1 MERIFQAKGGL
12 KIIIL
17 AFLFTRMINFWREGL
32 LLDKPRWMV
41 LLVDMLI
48 VSTGFVISYILIF
61 KHRGILELDN
71 LFVQLLV
78 VSTIYL
84 FWFLI
89 FGTYKSVMHKTG
101 IRDLQHLVFAVILS
115 YLSAE
120 LLCKSIEWNAYVS
133 SMLENIL
140 PFSDTQLLFHAL
152 IAGFGMTFL
161 RVLYRSIY
169 HELVWNQ
176 KDNRI
181 PVILFGAGNMGNT
194 TFHFIHTTS
203 RNKYRIVA
211 ILDDKPSRIGKR
223 IQGFKV
229 RDINCLNKAFVK
241 KHGNAHE
248 LIIAIDDHNP
258 QRLEH
263 VFKLAE
269 PIPLIVKIIPDTA
282 KLLAGEVATRQI
294 RSLRIEDLLGRKAI
308 DLDNPTIASEM
319 KDQIVLVTGGAG
331 SIGSELVRQLAH
343 TDLLKLIVV
352 DQAESALYEIQQ
364 ELSSNVNFDRF
375 TFIVGDIRNQPF
387 METVFQTFLPTYVFH
402 AAAYKHVPL
411 MEANPYESILTNVC
425 GSYALAKLA
434 DKYEVS
440 KFVMVSTDKAVNPT
454 NVMGAT
460 KRVAE
465 IAVSTVNKY
474 SKTNFIVTRF
484 GNVLGSNGSV
494 IPLFERQMLHG
505 GPLTITDPNIT
516 RYFMTIPEA
525 CQLVQEAAV
534 MGKGGEIF
542 VFDMGEPV
550 KIMELA
556 KQMIRLKGYNYPED
570 IDIKVVGLRPG
581 EKIFE
586 ELLAN
591 GENTEKTYHEKIM
604 IAKVNTADLDM
615 QKSRVEFLCQ
625 YVEDA
630 NPSADKMELV
640 RLIKLIVPEYRSQNS
655 VFQTLDK

>member
-1 MERIFQAKGGL
+1 MSNLWREGL
-12 KIIIL
+12 SINKPRWVILLLDMIIVIL
-17 AFLFTRMINFWREGL
+17 AFL
-32 LLDKPRWMV
+32 V
-41 LLVDMLI
+41 
-48 VSTGFVISYILIF
+48 SYILIF
-61 KHRGILELDN
+61 KHRGGVEVNALRLQLIL
-71 LFVQLLV
+71 

-84 FWFLI
+84 ICFISL
-89 FGTYKSVMHKTG
+89 GTFKGVIHKTG
-101 IRDLQHLVFAVILS
+101 IRELQRMALAIVMAYFLSVIV
-115 YLSAE
+115 
-120 LLCKSIEWNAYVS
+120 CKVLEWTQPSFLHAAF
-133 SMLENIL
+133 

-152 IAGFGMTFL
+152 IVGFGMTFS
-161 RVLYRSIY
+161 RVLYRALY
-169 HELVWNQ
+169 HELMWGG

-211 ILDDKPSRIGKR
+211 IMDDNPHRIGNR
-223 IQGFKV
+223 IQGFIIH
-229 RDINCLNKAFVK
+229 DIDKLNKEFVDR
-241 KHGNAHE
+241 HGNAAE
-248 LIIAIDDHNP
+248 LIVAVDNRSP
-258 QRLEH
+258 ERLSK

-282 KLLAGEVATRQI
+282 RLMAGEVATRQI

-308 DLDNPTIASEM
+308 DLDNPAIAAEM
-319 KDQIVLVTGGAG
+319 KGQIVLVTGGAG
-331 SIGSELVRQLAH
+331 SIGGELVRQLAH
-343 TDLLKLIVV
+343 TDLKQLIVV
-352 DQAESALYEIQQ
+352 DQAESSLYDIQQ
-364 ELSSNVNFDRF
+364 ELSSSANFGRCVFMVGNVRDAL
-375 TFIVGDIRNQPF
+375 F
-387 METVFQTFLPTYVFH
+387 MDTLFQVYRPTYVFH

-411 MEANPYESILTNVC
+411 MEANPYESILTNVW
-425 GSYALAKLA
+425 GSYNVAQLA
-434 DKYEVS
+434 DKYGVS

-465 IAVSTVNKY
+465 IAISTVNIN

-494 IPLFERQMLHG
+494 IPLFEKQMLKG

-550 KIMELA
+550 KIMDLA

-570 IDIKVVGLRPG
+570 IDIKIVGLRPG

-604 IAKVNTADLDM
+604 IAKVNTPDLALQKTRIEQLCGLAKTADPN
-615 QKSRVEFLCQ
+615 E
-625 YVEDA
+625 
-630 NPSADKMELV
+630 DKMKLV
-640 RLIKLIVPEYRSQNS
+640 QLVKDIVPEFRSQNS
-655 VFQTLDK
+655 IFQTLDL

>member
-1 MERIFQAKGGL
+1 MSNL
-12 KIIIL
+12 
-17 AFLFTRMINFWREGL
+17 WREGL
-32 LLDKPRWMV
+32 SINKPRWV
-41 LLVDMLI
+41 ILLLDMMI
-48 VSTGFVISYILIF
+48 VIVAFLASYVLIF
-61 KHRGILELDN
+61 KHRGGVEMEALQIQ
-71 LFVQLLV
+71 LFI

-84 FWFLI
+84 ICFFIL
-89 FGTYKSVMHKTG
+89 GTFKGVVHKTG
-101 IRDLQHLVFAVILS
+101 IRELQRIVLAIILAYFLSVVFCRLS
-115 YLSAE
+115 EWFQPALLKSAF
-120 LLCKSIEWNAYVS
+120 
-133 SMLENIL
+133 

-152 IAGFGMTFL
+152 IVSFGLTFS
-161 RVLYRSIY
+161 RVLYRALY
-169 HELVWNQ
+169 HELMWGN

-203 RNKYRIVA
+203 RNKYRIAA
-211 ILDDKPSRIGKR
+211 IMDDNPHRIGNR
-223 IQGFKV
+223 IQGF
-229 RDINCLNKAFVK
+229 RIHDINKLNREFVER
-241 KHGNAHE
+241 HGNAAE
-248 LIIAIDDHNP
+248 LIVAIDNRAP
-258 QRLEH
+258 ERLSKI
-263 VFKLAE
+263 FKLAE
-269 PIPLIVKIIPDTA
+269 PIPLVVKIIPDTA
-282 KLLAGEVATRQI
+282 RLLAGEVATRQI
-294 RSLRIEDLLGRKAI
+294 RSLRIEDLLGRKSI
-308 DLDNPTIASEM
+308 SLDNPTIAAEM

-331 SIGSELVRQLAH
+331 SIGSELVRQLIH
-343 TDLLKLIVV
+343 TGLKQLIVV
-352 DQAESALYEIQQ
+352 DQAESALYDVQQ
-364 ELSSNVNFDRF
+364 ELSAAANFSRSLFMVGNVRDE
-375 TFIVGDIRNQPF
+375 IF
-387 METVFQTFLPTYVFH
+387 MDKVFEVYRPSYVFH

-411 MEANPYESILTNVC
+411 MEANPYESILTNVW
-425 GSYALAKLA
+425 GSYNVAQLA
-434 DKYEVS
+434 DKYGVT

-465 IAVSTVNKY
+465 IAVSTVNMR

-494 IPLFERQMLHG
+494 IPLFEKQMQKG

-550 KIMELA
+550 KIMDLA

-570 IDIKVVGLRPG
+570 IDIKIVGLRPG

-604 IAKVNTADLDM
+604 IAKVKVADILF
-615 QKSRVEFLCQ
+615 QKARVDELCTFAKSA
-625 YVEDA
+625 DP
-630 NPSADKMELV
+630 NADKMQLV
-640 RLIKLIVPEYRSQNS
+640 QMIKEIVPEYRSQNS
-655 VFQTLDK
+655 VFEELDRKN

>member
-1 MERIFQAKGGL
+1 
-12 KIIIL
+12 
-17 AFLFTRMINFWREGL
+17 MINLWREGL
-32 LLDKPRWMV
+32 LFNKPRWMV

-48 VSTGFVISYILIF
+48 ISTGFVISYILIF
-61 KHRGILELDN
+61 KHRGVVELDN
-71 LFVQLLV
+71 LFGQLLI

-84 FWFLI
+84 FWILI

-101 IRDLQHLVFAVILS
+101 IRDLQQLVVALVLAYIS
-115 YLSAE
+115 VE
-120 LLCKSIEWNAYVS
+120 LLSKLIEWIVPKNT
-133 SMLENIL
+133 IL
-140 PFSDTQLLFHAL
+140 QSIVPFSDTQLLFHAL

-229 RDINCLNKAFVK
+229 RDINCLNKAFVQ
-241 KHGNAHE
+241 KHGNPHE

-319 KDQIVLVTGGAG
+319 KGQIVLVTGGAG

-375 TFIVGDIRNQPF
+375 TFMVGNIRNRPF
-387 METVFQTFLPTYVFH
+387 MENVFQTFLPTYVFH

-425 GSYALAKLA
+425 GSYTLAKLA
-434 DKYEVS
+434 DNYGVS

-465 IAVSTVNKY
+465 IAVSIVNKY

-516 RYFMTIPEA
+516 RYFMTIPES

-550 KIMELA
+550 KIMNLA

-604 IAKVNTADLDM
+604 IAKVNTADLDI
-615 QKSRVEFLCQ
+615 QKSKVEYLCQ
-625 YVEDA
+625 YVENA
-630 NPSADKMELV
+630 NPRVDKMQLV
-640 RLIKLIVPEYRSQNS
+640 RLIKQIVPEYRSQNS

>member
-1 MERIFQAKGGL
+1 MSNL
-12 KIIIL
+12 
-17 AFLFTRMINFWREGL
+17 WREGL
-32 LLDKPRWMV
+32 SINKPRWV
-41 LLVDMLI
+41 ILLLDMII
-48 VSTGFVISYILIF
+48 VILAFSVSYILIF
-61 KHRGILELDN
+61 KHRGGVEVNALRLQLIL
-71 LFVQLLV
+71 

-84 FWFLI
+84 ICFISL
-89 FGTYKSVMHKTG
+89 GTFKGVIHKTG
-101 IRDLQHLVFAVILS
+101 IRELQRMALAVVMAYFLSVIICKIL
-115 YLSAE
+115 
-120 LLCKSIEWNAYVS
+120 EWTQPSFLHAAF
-133 SMLENIL
+133 

-152 IAGFGMTFL
+152 IVGFGMTFS
-161 RVLYRSIY
+161 RVLYRALY
-169 HELVWNQ
+169 HELMWGG

-211 ILDDKPSRIGKR
+211 IMDDNPHRIGNR
-223 IQGFKV
+223 IQGF
-229 RDINCLNKAFVK
+229 RIHDINKLNKEFVDR
-241 KHGNAHE
+241 HGNAAE
-248 LIIAIDDHNP
+248 LIVAVDNRSP
-258 QRLEH
+258 ERLSK

-282 KLLAGEVATRQI
+282 RLMAGEVATRQI

-308 DLDNPTIASEM
+308 DLDNPAIAAEM
-319 KDQIVLVTGGAG
+319 KGQIVLVTGGAG
-331 SIGSELVRQLAH
+331 SIGGELVRQLAH
-343 TDLLKLIVV
+343 TDLKQLIVV
-352 DQAESALYEIQQ
+352 DQAESSLYDIQQ
-364 ELSSNVNFDRF
+364 ELSTSVNFGRCV
-375 TFIVGDIRNQPF
+375 FIVGNVRDPLF
-387 METVFQTFLPTYVFH
+387 MDTLFQFYRPTYVFH

-411 MEANPYESILTNVC
+411 MEANPYESILTNVW
-425 GSYALAKLA
+425 GSYNVALLA
-434 DKYEVS
+434 DKYNVA

-465 IAVSTVNKY
+465 IAISTVNIK

-494 IPLFERQMLHG
+494 IPLFEKQMLKG

-550 KIMELA
+550 KIMDLA

-604 IAKVNTADLDM
+604 IAKVNTPDLALQKARIEQLCALAKTADPND
-615 QKSRVEFLCQ
+615 
-625 YVEDA
+625 
-630 NPSADKMELV
+630 DKMKLV
-640 RLIKLIVPEYRSQNS
+640 QLVKDIVPEFRSQNS
-655 VFQTLDK
+655 VFIALDK

>member
-1 MERIFQAKGGL
+1 MSNL
-12 KIIIL
+12 
-17 AFLFTRMINFWREGL
+17 WREGL
-32 LLDKPRWMV
+32 SINKPRWV
-41 LLVDMLI
+41 ILLLDMII
-48 VSTGFVISYILIF
+48 VILAFSVSYILIF
-61 KHRGILELDN
+61 KHRGGVEVNALRLQLIL
-71 LFVQLLV
+71 

-84 FWFLI
+84 ICFISL
-89 FGTYKSVMHKTG
+89 GTFKGVIHKTG
-101 IRDLQHLVFAVILS
+101 IRELQRMALAVVMAYFLSVIVCKIL
-115 YLSAE
+115 
-120 LLCKSIEWNAYVS
+120 EWTQPSFLHAAF
-133 SMLENIL
+133 

-152 IAGFGMTFL
+152 IVGFGMTFS
-161 RVLYRSIY
+161 RVLYRALY
-169 HELVWNQ
+169 HELMWGG

-211 ILDDKPSRIGKR
+211 IMDDNPHRIGNR
-223 IQGFKV
+223 IQGF
-229 RDINCLNKAFVK
+229 RIHDINKLNKEFVDR
-241 KHGNAHE
+241 HGNAAE
-248 LIIAIDDHNP
+248 LIVAVDNRSP
-258 QRLEH
+258 ERLSK

-282 KLLAGEVATRQI
+282 RLMAGEVATRQI

-308 DLDNPTIASEM
+308 DLDNPAIAAEM
-319 KDQIVLVTGGAG
+319 KGQIVLVTGGAG
-331 SIGSELVRQLAH
+331 SIGGELVRQLAH
-343 TDLLKLIVV
+343 TDLKQLIVV
-352 DQAESALYEIQQ
+352 DQAESSLYDIQQ
-364 ELSSNVNFDRF
+364 ELSSSANFGRCVFMVGNVRDA
-375 TFIVGDIRNQPF
+375 VF
-387 METVFQTFLPTYVFH
+387 MDTLFQFYRPTYVFH

-411 MEANPYESILTNVC
+411 MEANPYESILTNVW
-425 GSYALAKLA
+425 GSYNVAQLA
-434 DKYEVS
+434 DKYGVS

-465 IAVSTVNKY
+465 IAISTVNIN

-494 IPLFERQMLHG
+494 IPLFEKQMLKG

-550 KIMELA
+550 KIMDLA

-570 IDIKVVGLRPG
+570 IDIKIVGLRPG

-604 IAKVNTADLDM
+604 IAKVNTPDLALQKTRIEKLCELAKTADPN
-615 QKSRVEFLCQ
+615 E
-625 YVEDA
+625 
-630 NPSADKMELV
+630 DKMKLV
-640 RLIKLIVPEYRSQNS
+640 QLVKDIVPEFRSQNS
-655 VFQTLDK
+655 VFTSLDK

>member
-1 MERIFQAKGGL
+1 MGNVWKKGL
-12 KIIIL
+12 S
-17 AFLFTRMINFWREGL
+17 IN
-32 LLDKPRWMV
+32 KPRWIILV
-41 LLVDMLI
+41 LDMLI
-48 VSTGFVISYILIF
+48 VAIAFFASYVLIF
-61 KHRGILELDN
+61 KHRGGIN
-71 LFVQLLV
+71 INATQQQCMLV
-78 VSTIYL
+78 SAIYL
-84 FWFLI
+84 IWFCTLDT
-89 FGTYKSVMHKTG
+89 FRGVVHKTG
-101 IRDLQHLVFAVILS
+101 IRELQRIVMAIVLS
-115 YLSAE
+115 YFSTVFVSKIL
-120 LLCKSIEWNAYVS
+120 EWS
-133 SMLENIL
+133 QPDFLKTIF

-152 IAGFGMTFL
+152 IAGFSMTFS
-161 RVLYRSIY
+161 RVLYRALY
-169 HELVWNQ
+169 HELMWGNE
-176 KDNRI
+176 DNRI

-194 TFHFIHTTS
+194 AFHFIHTTS

-211 ILDDKPSRIGKR
+211 IMDDNPHRIGNR
-223 IQGFKV
+223 IQGFKIH
-229 RDINCLNKAFVK
+229 DISELNEAFVQR
-241 KHGNAHE
+241 HGNAAE
-248 LIIAIDDHNP
+248 LIVAIDNRAP
-258 QRLEH
+258 ERLNMI
-263 VFKLAE
+263 FKLAE

-364 ELSSNVNFDRF
+364 ELSSNVNFARF
-375 TFIVGDIRNQPF
+375 SFIVGDIRNQPF

>member
-1 MERIFQAKGGL
+1 MTNVWK
-12 KIIIL
+12 
-17 AFLFTRMINFWREGL
+17 EGL
-32 LLDKPRWMV
+32 SINKPRWII
-41 LLVDMLI
+41 LFLDMII
-48 VSTGFVISYILIF
+48 VAIAFFASYVLIF
-61 KHRGILELDN
+61 KHRGAIAIDAM
-71 LFVQLLV
+71 QQQGLL

-84 FWFLI
+84 IWFCLL
-89 FGTYKSVMHKTG
+89 GTFKGVVHKTG
-101 IRDLQHLVFAVILS
+101 IRELQRIVIAIVAAYFSTVLVSKIL
-115 YLSAE
+115 
-120 LLCKSIEWNAYVS
+120 EWS
-133 SMLENIL
+133 QPEFLTTIF

-152 IAGFGMTFL
+152 IAGFGMTFS
-161 RVLYRSIY
+161 RVLYRALY
-169 HELVWNQ
+169 YELMWGN

-211 ILDDKPSRIGKR
+211 IMDDNPHRIGNR
-223 IQGFKV
+223 IQGFKIH
-229 RDINCLNKAFVK
+229 DISELNKTFVQR
-241 KHGNAHE
+241 HGNATE
-248 LIIAIDDHNP
+248 LIVAIDNRAP
-258 QRLEH
+258 ERLSRI
-263 VFKLAE
+263 FKLAE

-282 KLLAGEVATRQI
+282 RLMAGEVATRQI
-294 RSLRIEDLLGRKAI
+294 RSLHIEDLLGRKAI
-308 DLDNPTIASEM
+308 DLDNPAIAAEM
-319 KDQIVLVTGGAG
+319 KGQIVLVTGGAG
-331 SIGSELVRQLAH
+331 SIGGELVRQLAH
-343 TDLLKLIVV
+343 TDLKQLIVV
-352 DQAESALYEIQQ
+352 DQAESSLYDIQQ
-364 ELSSNVNFDRF
+364 ELSSSANFGRCVFMVGNVRDA
-375 TFIVGDIRNQPF
+375 VF
-387 METVFQTFLPTYVFH
+387 MDTLFQFYRPTYVFH

-411 MEANPYESILTNVC
+411 MEANPYESILTNVW
-425 GSYALAKLA
+425 GSYNVALLA
-434 DKYEVS
+434 DKYNVA

-465 IAVSTVNKY
+465 IAISTVNIN

-494 IPLFERQMLHG
+494 IPLFEKQMLKG

-550 KIMELA
+550 KIMDLA

-604 IAKVNTADLDM
+604 IAKVNTADLAI
-615 QKSRVEFLCQ
+615 QKSRVEYLCQ
-625 YVEDA
+625 FVENA
-630 NPSADKMELV
+630 NPRVDKMELV
-640 RLIKLIVPEYRSQNS
+640 RLIKQIVPEYRSQNS

>member
-1 MERIFQAKGGL
+1 MSNL
-12 KIIIL
+12 
-17 AFLFTRMINFWREGL
+17 WREGL
-32 LLDKPRWMV
+32 SINKPRWII
-41 LLVDMLI
+41 LLLDMMI
-48 VSTGFVISYILIF
+48 VVVAFFASYVLIF
-61 KHRGILELDN
+61 KHRGEIAIDAMQQQSILVSVLY
-71 LFVQLLV
+71 LV
-78 VSTIYL
+78 
-84 FWFLI
+84 WFCIL
-89 FGTYKSVMHKTG
+89 GTFKGVVHKTG
-101 IRDLQHLVFAVILS
+101 IRELQRIVMAIVLAYFSTVLVSKIL
-115 YLSAE
+115 
-120 LLCKSIEWNAYVS
+120 EWS
-133 SMLENIL
+133 QPEFLKTIF

-152 IAGFGMTFL
+152 IAGFGMTFS
-161 RVLYRSIY
+161 RVLYRALY
-169 HELVWNQ
+169 HELMWGN

-211 ILDDKPSRIGKR
+211 IMDDNPHRIGNR
-223 IQGFKV
+223 IQGFKIH
-229 RDINCLNKAFVK
+229 DINSLNKQFVQR
-241 KHGNAHE
+241 HGNAAE
-248 LIIAIDDHNP
+248 LIVAIDNRAP
-258 QRLEH
+258 ERLSK

-269 PIPLIVKIIPDTA
+269 PIPLIVKMIPDTA
-282 KLLAGEVATRQI
+282 RLLAGEVATRQI

-308 DLDNPTIASEM
+308 DLDNPAIFAEM
-319 KDQIVLVTGGAG
+319 KGQIVLVTGGAG
-331 SIGSELVRQLAH
+331 SIGSELVRQLIH
-343 TDLLKLIVV
+343 TDLEQLIVV
-352 DQAESALYEIQQ
+352 DQAESALYDVQQ
-364 ELSSNVNFDRF
+364 EVSSSANFGLCVFMVGNVRDAL
-375 TFIVGDIRNQPF
+375 F
-387 METVFQTFLPTYVFH
+387 MDTLFQAYRPTYVFH

-411 MEANPYESILTNVC
+411 MEANPYESILTNVW
-425 GSYALAKLA
+425 GSYNVAQLA
-434 DKYEVS
+434 DKYGVS

-465 IAVSTVNKY
+465 IAISTVNIN

-494 IPLFERQMLHG
+494 IPLFEKQMLKG

-550 KIMELA
+550 KIIDLA

-570 IDIKVVGLRPG
+570 IAIKIVGLRPG
-581 EKIFE
+581 EKIYE

-604 IAKVNTADLDM
+604 IAKVNTPDLALQQARIEQLCAFAQTADP
-615 QKSRVEFLCQ
+615 
-625 YVEDA
+625 
-630 NPSADKMELV
+630 NADKMKLV
-640 RLIKLIVPEYRSQNS
+640 QLVKDIVPEFRSQNS
-655 VFQTLDK
+655 IFTSLDK

>member
-1 MERIFQAKGGL
+1 MGNVWKKGL
-12 KIIIL
+12 S
-17 AFLFTRMINFWREGL
+17 IN
-32 LLDKPRWMV
+32 KPRWIILV
-41 LLVDMLI
+41 LDMLI
-48 VSTGFVISYILIF
+48 VAIAFFASYVLIF
-61 KHRGILELDN
+61 KHRGGIN
-71 LFVQLLV
+71 INATQQQCMLV
-78 VSTIYL
+78 SAIYL
-84 FWFLI
+84 IWFCTLDT
-89 FGTYKSVMHKTG
+89 FRGVVHKTG
-101 IRDLQHLVFAVILS
+101 IRELQRIVMAIVLS
-115 YLSAE
+115 YFSTVFVSKIL
-120 LLCKSIEWNAYVS
+120 EWS
-133 SMLENIL
+133 QPDFLKTIF
-140 PFSDTQLLFHAL
+140 PFSDPQLLFHAL
-152 IAGFGMTFL
+152 IAGFSMTFS
-161 RVLYRSIY
+161 RVLYRALY
-169 HELVWNQ
+169 HELMWGNE
-176 KDNRI
+176 DNRI

-194 TFHFIHTTS
+194 AFHFIHTTS

-211 ILDDKPSRIGKR
+211 IMDDNPHRIGNR
-223 IQGFKV
+223 IQGFKIH
-229 RDINCLNKAFVK
+229 DISELNEAFVQR
-241 KHGNAHE
+241 HGNAAE
-248 LIIAIDDHNP
+248 LIVAIDNRAP
-258 QRLEH
+258 ERLNMI
-263 VFKLAE
+263 FKLAE

-364 ELSSNVNFDRF
+364 ELSSNVNFARF
-375 TFIVGDIRNQPF
+375 SFIVGDIRNQPF

>member
-1 MERIFQAKGGL
+1 MSV
-12 KIIIL
+12 
-17 AFLFTRMINFWREGL
+17 N
-32 LLDKPRWMV
+32 KPRWV
-41 LLVDMLI
+41 ILLIDMII
-48 VSTGFVISYILIF
+48 VVVSFLASYVLIF
-61 KHRGILELDN
+61 KHRGGVEPDALRIQLIL
-71 LFVQLLV
+71 

-84 FWFLI
+84 ICFLAL
-89 FGTYKSVMHKTG
+89 GTFKGVIHKTG
-101 IRDLQHLVFAVILS
+101 LRELQRMVFAIGMAYFSSVLVCKIL
-115 YLSAE
+115 
-120 LLCKSIEWNAYVS
+120 EWRQPSFLHVTF
-133 SMLENIL
+133 
-140 PFSDTQLLFHAL
+140 PVSDTQLLFHAL
-152 IAGFGMTFL
+152 IACFGMTFS
-161 RVLYRSIY
+161 RVLYRALY
-169 HELVWNQ
+169 HELMWGN

-211 ILDDKPSRIGKR
+211 IMDDNPHRIGNR
-223 IQGFKV
+223 IQGF
-229 RDINCLNKAFVK
+229 RIHDINKLNKEFVDR
-241 KHGNAHE
+241 HGNAAE
-248 LIIAIDDHNP
+248 LIVAIDNRSP
-258 QRLEH
+258 ERLNN

-269 PIPLIVKIIPDTA
+269 PIPLVVKIIPDTA
-282 KLLAGEVATRQI
+282 RLLAGEVATRQI

-308 DLDNPTIASEM
+308 DLNNPSIAAEM

-331 SIGSELVRQLAH
+331 SIGGELVRQLAH
-343 TDLLKLIVV
+343 TDLKQLIVV
-352 DQAESALYEIQQ
+352 DQAESALYDIQQ
-364 ELSSNVNFDRF
+364 ELRASANFDRCVF
-375 TFIVGDIRNQPF
+375 MVGNVRDALF
-387 METVFQTFLPTYVFH
+387 METLFQVYRPTYVFH

-411 MEANPYESILTNVC
+411 MEANPYESILTNVW
-425 GSYALAKLA
+425 GSYNVAQLA
-434 DKYEVS
+434 DKYGVS

-465 IAVSTVNKY
+465 IAISTVNSN
-474 SKTNFIVTRF
+474 SKTNFIITRF

-494 IPLFERQMLHG
+494 IPLFEKQMLKG

-550 KIMELA
+550 KIMDLA
-556 KQMIRLKGYNYPED
+556 KQMIRIKGYNYPED
-570 IDIKVVGLRPG
+570 IDIKIVGLRPG

-604 IAKVNTADLDM
+604 IAKVNVVDILFQMARVDELCTFAKSADP
-615 QKSRVEFLCQ
+615 
-625 YVEDA
+625 
-630 NPSADKMELV
+630 NADKMQLV
-640 RLIKLIVPEYRSQNS
+640 QMIKEIVPEYLS
-655 VFQTLDK
+655 LIHI

>member
-1 MERIFQAKGGL
+1 MSNLWKEGL
-12 KIIIL
+12 SINKPRWII
-17 AFLFTRMINFWREGL
+17 L
-32 LLDKPRWMV
+32 LLDMAV
-41 LLVDMLI
+41 VATAFLV
-48 VSTGFVISYILIF
+48 SYVLIF
-61 KHRGILELDN
+61 KHRGVVEMDN
-71 LFVQLLV
+71 MGRQLLL
-78 VSTIYL
+78 VSVIYL
-84 FWFLI
+84 IWFCI
-89 FGTYKSVMHKTG
+89 SGSYKGVIHKTG
-101 IRDLQHLVFAVILS
+101 IRELQRIVLTVVLAYFS
-115 YLSAE
+115 TE
-120 LLCKSIEWNAYVS
+120 LISKTIEWLFPSYDD
-133 SMLENIL
+133 ML

-152 IAGFGMTFL
+152 IAGFGLTVS
-161 RVLYRSIY
+161 RVLYRALY
-169 HELVWNQ
+169 HALMWGS

-211 ILDDKPSRIGKR
+211 IMDDNPHRIGNR
-223 IQGFKV
+223 IQGFKIH
-229 RDINCLNKAFVK
+229 DINALNKGFVQR
-241 KHGNAHE
+241 HGNASE
-248 LIIAIDDHNP
+248 IIIAVDDRKP
-258 QRLEH
+258 ERLNR

-282 KLLAGEVATRQI
+282 RLLAGEVATRQI

-319 KDQIVLVTGGAG
+319 KGQIVLVTGGAG
-331 SIGSELVRQLAH
+331 SIGGELVRQLAH
-343 TDLLKLIVV
+343 TDLKQLIVL
-352 DQAESALYEIQQ
+352 DQAESALYDIQQ
-364 ELSSNVNFDRF
+364 ELSGSDHFSRC
-375 TFIVGDIRNQPF
+375 TFIVGNVRDESF
-387 METVFQTFLPTYVFH
+387 MDTLFQFYRPTYVFH

-411 MEANPYESILTNVC
+411 MEANPYESILTNVW
-425 GSYALAKLA
+425 GSYNVARLA
-434 DKYEVS
+434 DKYGVS

-465 IAVSTVNKY
+465 IAISTVNIH

-494 IPLFERQMLHG
+494 IPLFEKQMLKG

-550 KIMELA
+550 KIIDLA
-556 KQMIRLKGYNYPED
+556 KQMIRLKGYHYPED
-570 IDIKVVGLRPG
+570 IDIKIVGLRPG
-581 EKIFE
+581 EKIYE

-604 IAKVNTADLDM
+604 IAKVNTPDLVL
-615 QKSRVEFLCQ
+615 QRARVERLCEF
-625 YVEDA
+625 VKNA
-630 NPSADKMELV
+630 NSNEDKMNLV
-640 RLIKLIVPEYRSQNS
+640 RLVKEIVPEYRSQNS
-655 VFQTLDK
+655 LFETLDK

>member
-1 MERIFQAKGGL
+1 MSNVWKEGL
-12 KIIIL
+12 SINKPRWII
-17 AFLFTRMINFWREGL
+17 L
-32 LLDKPRWMV
+32 LLDMI
-41 LLVDMLI
+41 I
-48 VSTGFVISYILIF
+48 VTIAFFASYVLIF
-61 KHRGILELDN
+61 KHRGGVEIETMQKQLILVSAVYLIWFCI
-71 LFVQLLV
+71 LGTFKGV
-78 VSTIYL
+78 V
-84 FWFLI
+84 
-89 FGTYKSVMHKTG
+89 HKTG
-101 IRDLQHLVFAVILS
+101 IRELQRIVMAIVLAYFSTVLVCKILEWS
-115 YLSAE
+115 QPSFL
-120 LLCKSIEWNAYVS
+120 KSIF
-133 SMLENIL
+133 

-152 IAGFGMTFL
+152 IAGFGMTFS
-161 RVLYRSIY
+161 RVLYRALY
-169 HELVWNQ
+169 HELMWGN

-211 ILDDKPSRIGKR
+211 IMDDNPHRIGNR
-223 IQGFKV
+223 IQGF
-229 RDINCLNKAFVK
+229 RIHDITSLNKEFVQR
-241 KHGNAHE
+241 HGNAAE
-248 LIIAIDDHNP
+248 LIVAVDNRAP
-258 QRLEH
+258 ERLSK

-282 KLLAGEVATRQI
+282 RLMAGEVATRQI
-294 RSLRIEDLLGRKAI
+294 RSLRIEDLLGRKTI
-308 DLDNPTIASEM
+308 DLDNPTITGEM
-319 KDQIVLVTGGAG
+319 KGQIVLVTGGAG
-331 SIGSELVRQLAH
+331 SIGSELVRQLIH
-343 TDLLKLIVV
+343 TDLKRLIVV

-364 ELSSNVNFDRF
+364 ELSSASNFDRSIF
-375 TFIVGDIRNQPF
+375 MVGNVRDEIF
-387 METVFQTFLPTYVFH
+387 MDRLFQEYRPTYVFH

-411 MEANPYESILTNVC
+411 MEANPYESILTNIW
-425 GSYALAKLA
+425 GSYNVAQLA
-434 DKYEVS
+434 DKYGVS

-465 IAVSTVNKY
+465 IAISTVNIN

-494 IPLFERQMLHG
+494 IPLFEKQMLKG

-550 KIMELA
+550 KIMDLA

-604 IAKVNTADLDM
+604 IAKVNTPDLAM
-615 QKSRVEFLCQ
+615 QKARIEQLC
-625 YVEDA
+625 A
-630 NPSADKMELV
+630 SAKTADPNDDKMKLV
-640 RLIKLIVPEYRSQNS
+640 QMIKDIVPEYRSQNS
-655 VFQTLDK
+655 IFTSLDR

>member
-1 MERIFQAKGGL
+1 
-12 KIIIL
+12 
-17 AFLFTRMINFWREGL
+17 MINLWREGL
-32 LLDKPRWMV
+32 LLDKPRWLV
-41 LLVDMLI
+41 LLIDVLI
-48 VSTGFVISYILIF
+48 VSTTFGISYILIF
-61 KHRGILELDN
+61 KHRGVVEVDN
-71 LFVQLLV
+71 LFVQLLG
-78 VSTIYL
+78 VSAVYL
-84 FWFLI
+84 LWFLI

-101 IRDLQHLVFAVILS
+101 IRDLQQLVATIVCAFISVEI
-115 YLSAE
+115 
-120 LLCKSIEWNAYVS
+120 LCKFIEWNASVS

-140 PFSDTQLLFHAL
+140 PLSDTQLLFHAL

-211 ILDDKPSRIGKR
+211 ILDDKQSRIGKR

-229 RDINCLNKAFVK
+229 RDINCLNKAFVQ

-258 QRLEH
+258 ERLEH
-263 VFKLAE
+263 VFRLAE

-282 KLLAGEVATRQI
+282 RLMAGEVATRQI

-343 TDLLKLIVV
+343 NDLLKLIVV

-375 TFIVGDIRNQPF
+375 TFIVGDIRNKPF
-387 METVFQTFLPTYVFH
+387 METVFQTFLPSYVFH

-434 DKYEVS
+434 DKYNVA
-440 KFVMVSTDKAVNPT
+440 KFLMVSTDKAVNPT

-465 IAVSTVNKY
+465 IAVSTVNRY
-474 SKTNFIVTRF
+474 SETNFIVTRF

-494 IPLFERQMLHG
+494 IPLFEKQMANG

-542 VFDMGEPV
+542 VFDMGQPV
-550 KIMELA
+550 KIMDLA
-556 KQMIRLKGYNYPED
+556 KQMIRLKGYNYPAD

-591 GENTEKTYHEKIM
+591 DENTEKTYHEKIM
-604 IAKVNTADLDM
+604 VAKVNTADIDV
-615 QKSRVEFLCQ
+615 QKGRIEYLCQ
-625 YVEDA
+625 YVQNA
-630 NPSADKMELV
+630 NPSADTMELV
-640 RLIKLIVPEYRSQNS
+640 RLIKEIVPEYRSQNS

>member
-1 MERIFQAKGGL
+1 MSNL
-12 KIIIL
+12 
-17 AFLFTRMINFWREGL
+17 WREGL
-32 LLDKPRWMV
+32 SINKPRWV
-41 LLVDMLI
+41 ILLLDMII
-48 VSTGFVISYILIF
+48 VIVAFLVSYILIF
-61 KHRGILELDN
+61 KHRGGVEFDALRL
-71 LFVQLLV
+71 QLIF

-84 FWFLI
+84 ICFISL
-89 FGTYKSVMHKTG
+89 GTFKGVIHKTG
-101 IRDLQHLVFAVILS
+101 IRELQRMALAIVMAYFLAVIV
-115 YLSAE
+115 
-120 LLCKSIEWNAYVS
+120 CKVLEWTQPSFLDAAF
-133 SMLENIL
+133 

-152 IAGFGMTFL
+152 IVGFGMTFS
-161 RVLYRSIY
+161 RVLYRALY
-169 HELVWNQ
+169 HELMWGS

-211 ILDDKPSRIGKR
+211 IIDDNPHRIGNR
-223 IQGFKV
+223 IQGFKIH
-229 RDINCLNKAFVK
+229 DINELNKEFVQR
-241 KHGNAHE
+241 HGNAAE
-248 LIIAIDDHNP
+248 LIVAIDNRTP
-258 QRLEH
+258 ERLSKI
-263 VFKLAE
+263 FKLAE

-282 KLLAGEVATRQI
+282 RMLAGEVATRQI

-308 DLDNPTIASEM
+308 DVDNPTIAAEM
-319 KDQIVLVTGGAG
+319 KGQIVLVTGGAG
-331 SIGSELVRQLAH
+331 SIGGELVRQLAH
-343 TDLLKLIVV
+343 TDLKQLIVV
-352 DQAESALYEIQQ
+352 DQAESSLYDIQQ
-364 ELSSNVNFDRF
+364 ELSSSANFGRCL
-375 TFIVGDIRNQPF
+375 FIVGNVRDALF
-387 METVFQTFLPTYVFH
+387 METLFQLYRPTYVFH

-411 MEANPYESILTNVC
+411 MEANPYESILTNIW
-425 GSYALAKLA
+425 GSYNVALLA
-434 DKYEVS
+434 DKYEVA

-465 IAVSTVNKY
+465 IAISTVNMN

-494 IPLFERQMLHG
+494 IPLFEKQMLKG

-550 KIMELA
+550 KIIDLA
-556 KQMIRLKGYNYPED
+556 KQMIRLKGYSYPED
-570 IDIKVVGLRPG
+570 IDIKIVGLRPG

-604 IAKVNTADLDM
+604 IAKVNTPDLALQKARIEQLCALAKTADPND
-615 QKSRVEFLCQ
+615 
-625 YVEDA
+625 
-630 NPSADKMELV
+630 DKMKLV
-640 RLIKLIVPEYRSQNS
+640 QLVKDIVPEFRSQNS
-655 VFQTLDK
+655 VFIALDK

>member
-1 MERIFQAKGGL
+1 MSNLWREGL
-12 KIIIL
+12 SINKPRWIILLLDMIIVIL
-17 AFLFTRMINFWREGL
+17 AFL
-32 LLDKPRWMV
+32 
-41 LLVDMLI
+41 
-48 VSTGFVISYILIF
+48 ISYILIF
-61 KHRGILELDN
+61 KHRGGVELDA
-71 LFVQLLV
+71 LVLQLILV
-78 VSTIYL
+78 SAVYL
-84 FWFLI
+84 ICFISL
-89 FGTYKSVMHKTG
+89 GTFKGVIHKTG
-101 IRDLQHLVFAVILS
+101 IRELQRMAFAIVMAYFLSVIV
-115 YLSAE
+115 
-120 LLCKSIEWNAYVS
+120 CKILEWTQPSFLYAAF
-133 SMLENIL
+133 

-152 IAGFGMTFL
+152 IVGFGMTFS
-161 RVLYRSIY
+161 RVLYRAMY
-169 HELVWNQ
+169 HEIMWGN

-211 ILDDKPSRIGKR
+211 IMDDNPHRIGNR
-223 IQGFKV
+223 IQGF
-229 RDINCLNKAFVK
+229 RIHDINKLNKEFVDR
-241 KHGNAHE
+241 HGNAAE
-248 LIIAIDDHNP
+248 LIVAVDNRAP
-258 QRLEH
+258 ERLSK

-282 KLLAGEVATRQI
+282 RLMAGEVATRQI
-294 RSLRIEDLLGRKAI
+294 RSLQIEDLLGRKAI
-308 DLDNPTIASEM
+308 DLNNPAIAAEM
-319 KDQIVLVTGGAG
+319 MGQIVLVTGGAG
-331 SIGSELVRQLAH
+331 SIGGELVRQLAH
-343 TDLLKLIVV
+343 TDLEQLIVV
-352 DQAESALYEIQQ
+352 DQAESSLYDIQQ
-364 ELSSNVNFDRF
+364 ELSSFANFGRCVFMVGNVRDA
-375 TFIVGDIRNQPF
+375 VF
-387 METVFQTFLPTYVFH
+387 MDTLFQFYRPTYVFH

-411 MEANPYESILTNVC
+411 MEANPYESILTNVW
-425 GSYALAKLA
+425 GSYNVAQLA
-434 DKYEVS
+434 DKYGVS

-465 IAVSTVNKY
+465 IAISTVDIN

-494 IPLFERQMLHG
+494 IPLFEKQMLKG

-550 KIMELA
+550 KIMDLA

-570 IDIKVVGLRPG
+570 IDIKIVGLRPG

-604 IAKVNTADLDM
+604 IAKVNTPDLALQKTRIEQLCALAKTADPND
-615 QKSRVEFLCQ
+615 
-625 YVEDA
+625 
-630 NPSADKMELV
+630 DKMKLV
-640 RLIKLIVPEYRSQNS
+640 QLVKDIVPEFRSQNS
-655 VFQTLDK
+655 IFTSLDK

>member
-1 MERIFQAKGGL
+1 
-12 KIIIL
+12 
-17 AFLFTRMINFWREGL
+17 
-32 LLDKPRWMV
+32 
-41 LLVDMLI
+41 
-48 VSTGFVISYILIF
+48 
-61 KHRGILELDN
+61 
-71 LFVQLLV
+71 
-78 VSTIYL
+78 
-84 FWFLI
+84 
-89 FGTYKSVMHKTG
+89 
-101 IRDLQHLVFAVILS
+101 
-115 YLSAE
+115 
-120 LLCKSIEWNAYVS
+120 
-133 SMLENIL
+133 
-140 PFSDTQLLFHAL
+140 
-152 IAGFGMTFL
+152 
-161 RVLYRSIY
+161 
-169 HELVWNQ
+169 
-176 KDNRI
+176 
-181 PVILFGAGNMGNT
+181 
-194 TFHFIHTTS
+194 
-203 RNKYRIVA
+203 
-211 ILDDKPSRIGKR
+211 
-223 IQGFKV
+223 
-229 RDINCLNKAFVK
+229 
-241 KHGNAHE
+241 
-248 LIIAIDDHNP
+248 
-258 QRLEH
+258 
-263 VFKLAE
+263 
-269 PIPLIVKIIPDTA
+269 
-282 KLLAGEVATRQI
+282 
-294 RSLRIEDLLGRKAI
+294 
-308 DLDNPTIASEM
+308 
-319 KDQIVLVTGGAG
+319 
-331 SIGSELVRQLAH
+331 
-343 TDLLKLIVV
+343 
-352 DQAESALYEIQQ
+352 
-364 ELSSNVNFDRF
+364 
-375 TFIVGDIRNQPF
+375 
-387 METVFQTFLPTYVFH
+387 
-402 AAAYKHVPL
+402 
-411 MEANPYESILTNVC
+411 NPYESILTNVC

>member
-1 MERIFQAKGGL
+1 
-12 KIIIL
+12 
-17 AFLFTRMINFWREGL
+17 
-32 LLDKPRWMV
+32 
-41 LLVDMLI
+41 
-48 VSTGFVISYILIF
+48 
-61 KHRGILELDN
+61 
-71 LFVQLLV
+71 
-78 VSTIYL
+78 
-84 FWFLI
+84 
-89 FGTYKSVMHKTG
+89 
-101 IRDLQHLVFAVILS
+101 
-115 YLSAE
+115 
-120 LLCKSIEWNAYVS
+120 
-133 SMLENIL
+133 
-140 PFSDTQLLFHAL
+140 
-152 IAGFGMTFL
+152 MTFL
-161 RVLYRSIY
+161 RVIYRSIY
-169 HELVWNQ
+169 HEFVWNQ

-211 ILDDKPSRIGKR
+211 ILDDKQSRIGKR

-282 KLLAGEVATRQI
+282 KLLAGGVATRQI

-465 IAVSTVNKY
+465 IAVSIVNKY

-550 KIMELA
+550 KIMDLA

-604 IAKVNTADLDM
+604 IAKVNTADLAI
-615 QKSRVEFLCQ
+615 QKSRVENLCQ
-625 YVEDA
+625 FVENA

-640 RLIKLIVPEYRSQNS
+640 RLIKQIVPEYRSQNS

>member
-1 MERIFQAKGGL
+1 MSNLWKEGL
-12 KIIIL
+12 SINKPRWII
-17 AFLFTRMINFWREGL
+17 L
-32 LLDKPRWMV
+32 LLDMAV
-41 LLVDMLI
+41 VATAFLV
-48 VSTGFVISYILIF
+48 SYVLIF
-61 KHRGILELDN
+61 KHRGAVGLDN
-71 LFVQLLV
+71 MGRQLLL
-78 VSTIYL
+78 VSLIYL
-84 FWFLI
+84 IWFCI
-89 FGTYKSVMHKTG
+89 SGSYKGVIHKTG
-101 IRDLQHLVFAVILS
+101 IRELQRIVLTVVLAYFSV
-115 YLSAE
+115 E
-120 LLCKSIEWNAYVS
+120 LISKTIEWLFPSYGD
-133 SMLENIL
+133 ML

-152 IAGFGMTFL
+152 IAGFGMTVS
-161 RVLYRSIY
+161 RVLYRALY
-169 HELVWNQ
+169 HALMWGN

-211 ILDDKPSRIGKR
+211 IMDDNPHRIGNR
-223 IQGFKV
+223 IQGFKIH
-229 RDINCLNKAFVK
+229 DINALNKGFVQR
-241 KHGNAHE
+241 HGNASE
-248 LIIAIDDHNP
+248 IVIAVDDRNP
-258 QRLEH
+258 ERLDQ

-282 KLLAGEVATRQI
+282 RLLAGEVATRQI

-319 KDQIVLVTGGAG
+319 KGQIVLVTGGAG
-331 SIGSELVRQLAH
+331 SIGGELVRQLAH
-343 TDLLKLIVV
+343 TDLKQLIVL
-352 DQAESALYEIQQ
+352 DQAESALYDIQQ
-364 ELSSNVNFDRF
+364 ELSGSHHFSRCA
-375 TFIVGDIRNQPF
+375 FIVGNVRDESF
-387 METVFQTFLPTYVFH
+387 MDTLFQFYRPTYVFH

-411 MEANPYESILTNVC
+411 MEANPYESILTNVW
-425 GSYALAKLA
+425 GSYNVARLA
-434 DKYEVS
+434 DKYGVS

-465 IAVSTVNKY
+465 IAISTVNMH
-474 SKTNFIVTRF
+474 SRTNFIVTRF

-494 IPLFERQMLHG
+494 IPLFEKQMLKG

-556 KQMIRLKGYNYPED
+556 KKMIRLKGYHYPED
-570 IDIKVVGLRPG
+570 IDIKIVGLRPG
-581 EKIFE
+581 EKIYE

-604 IAKVNTADLDM
+604 IAKVNTPDLAF
-615 QKSRVEFLCQ
+615 QKARVERLCEF
-625 YVEDA
+625 VKNA
-630 NPSADKMELV
+630 NSNEDKMNLV
-640 RLIKLIVPEYRSQNS
+640 RLVKEIVPEYRSQNS
-655 VFQTLDK
+655 LFETLDK

>member
-1 MERIFQAKGGL
+1 
-12 KIIIL
+12 
-17 AFLFTRMINFWREGL
+17 MINLWREGL
-32 LLDKPRWMV
+32 LLNKPRWMV

-48 VSTGFVISYILIF
+48 VSTSFGMSYILIF
-61 KHRGILELDN
+61 KHRGIVDLNN
-71 LFVQLLV
+71 LFGQLIIVCTVYLV
-78 VSTIYL
+78 
-84 FWFLI
+84 WFLI
-89 FGTYKSVMHKTG
+89 FGTFKSVMHKTG
-101 IRDLQHLVFAVILS
+101 IRDLQQLVVALVLAYIS
-115 YLSAE
+115 VE
-120 LLCKSIEWNAYVS
+120 LLSKLIEWIVPKNT
-133 SMLENIL
+133 IL
-140 PFSDTQLLFHAL
+140 QSIVPFSDTQLLFHAL

-615 QKSRVEFLCQ
+615 QKSRVEYLCH